1 MPPAKIA
8 VGGKLFGGR
17 DSLTIVQII
26 RGHDMSDER
35 GRAEREAVERFVC
48 QGTEETFRS
57 LFDALYK
64 RLFRYFLLRGTSIE
78 GGEELAQD
86 VLFAVYRQVRAL
98 RDPKSF
104 YGWLFRIAR
113 NCLLQYRDKQQRDL
127 STVPFEAVEDMA
139 GPNNSEECLQVR
151 MELDA
156 CFLMMASDERQ
167 IMLLRYVEGLSYTEI
182 ATALDM
188 PLGTVKWKIFHVRSK
203 CAAMVRGLAGVEV

>member
-1 MPPAKIA
+1 M
-8 VGGKLFGGR
+8 GGKLFGSSG
-17 DSLTIVQII
+17 SLTVIEII
-26 RGHDMSDER
+26 RGQDMRDER

-48 QGTEETFRS
+48 HGTEETFRS

-86 VLFAVYRQVRAL
+86 VLFAVYRQVGAL
-98 RDPKSF
+98 RDPGSF

-113 NCLLQYRDKQQRDL
+113 NYLLQYRDKQQRGI
-127 STVPFEAVEDMA
+127 STVPFEAAQDVPE
-139 GPNNSEECLQVR
+139 PNGSEEWLRAR
-151 MELDA
+151 MDLDA

-167 IMLLRYVEGLSYTEI
+167 IILLRYVEGLSYAEI
-182 ATALDM
+182 AEALEM

-203 CAAMVRGLAGVEV
+203 CAAMVRRPAGVVA